1 MASANIT
8 GPSVAVPTIT
18 HRSATWA
25 FKRPGPLKG
34 NFETTRV
41 RRATPT
47 PCLLSL
53 IAMLGVIADRACVR
67 TFVDRYLSVGAC
79 LVNLVLTVACG
90 NTVRINRAGWQHD
103 EEPLCSVAG
112 FYDQSRRLCRPR
124 GASLQQR
131 HGRRPSRR

>member
-1 MASANIT
+1 MARRFRPLVSQLRQRELGVRRRWPDAAAHRQHQRPADRGWRAQISLAPRS
-8 GPSVAVPTIT
+8 PSR
-18 HRSATWA
+18 RSPIAQ
-25 FKRPGPLKG
+25 RPGPLKG

-79 LVNLVLTVACG
+79 LVNLVL
-90 NTVRINRAGWQHD
+90 
-103 EEPLCSVAG
+103 
-112 FYDQSRRLCRPR
+112 
-124 GASLQQR
+124 
-131 HGRRPSRR
+131 